1 MRRTVPVTFC
11 VHPCGMHHSGVRWDK
26 TVWRR
31 LLLGLLV
38 LWLSVHSAKRKNA
51 EACVL
56 SVCRS
61 AYHLNGKSG
70 YSGENSNGTVHYQSQ
85 ASSREKAKILPA
97 LTQSHIFCFQFE
109 KIPVQHFTANF
120 HWNFLPNVFGQM
132 TNISVQMKASYVPLN
147 SQVKS
152 FIVNKIDM
160 KFFCV
165 VQNNF

>member
-1 MRRTVPVTFC
+1 MSTRMVYC
-11 VHPCGMHHSGVRWDK
+11 VSITDK
-26 TVWRR
+26 TKKYPDELCDVSSRPINEKNCSSD
-31 LLLGLLV
+31 V
-38 LWLSVHSAKRKNA
+38 LCPPMWHASQWSKVRQDGVAAFTWASLCFDFPFIQLSEKNA

-97 LTQSHIFCFQFE
+97 VTQSHIFCFQFE

-120 HWNFLPNVFGQM
+120 H
-132 TNISVQMKASYVPLN
+132 
-147 SQVKS
+147 
-152 FIVNKIDM
+152 
-160 KFFCV
+160 
-165 VQNNF
+165 